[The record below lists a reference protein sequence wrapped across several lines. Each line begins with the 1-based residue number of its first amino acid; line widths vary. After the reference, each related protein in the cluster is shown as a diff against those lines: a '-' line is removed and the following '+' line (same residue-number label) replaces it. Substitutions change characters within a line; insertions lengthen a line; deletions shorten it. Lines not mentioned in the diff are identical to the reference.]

1 MIRVN
6 DNYVVLV
13 DTLSYKACVDTH
25 RVTKKGKPVYNTI
38 GYYSNLE
45 SALFAIVENM
55 NAKKLEDGVHTLTE
69 AIEIIKANNKILGD
83 MLKEVCRVGGVNNAT

>member
-1 MIRVN
+1 MLIMIKVN
-6 DNYVVLV
+6 DDYVILV
-13 DTLSYKACVDTH
+13 DTLSYRACLDTH
-25 RVTKKGKPVYNTI
+25 KVTKKNEPIYKTV

-55 NAKKLEDGVHTLTE
+55 NAKKLEDGVYTLIE

-83 MLKEVCRVGGVNNAT
+83 MLKEVCKVGA

>member
-45 SALFAIVENM
+45 QALLGIVEDM
-55 NAKKLEDGVHTLTE
+55 NAKELSDGVHTLTE
-69 AIEIIKANNKILGD
+69 AIEIIKANNKIYDD
-83 MLKEVCRVGGVNNAT
+83 MLKSVCKVGA

>member
-38 GYYSNLE
+38 GYYSNLKQ
-45 SALFAIVENM
+45 ALLGIVEDM
-55 NAKKLEDGVHTLTE
+55 NAKALSDGVHTLVE
-69 AIEIIKANNKILGD
+69 AIEIIKANNKIYDD
-83 MLKEVCRVGGVNNAT
+83 MLKSVCNVGRVR